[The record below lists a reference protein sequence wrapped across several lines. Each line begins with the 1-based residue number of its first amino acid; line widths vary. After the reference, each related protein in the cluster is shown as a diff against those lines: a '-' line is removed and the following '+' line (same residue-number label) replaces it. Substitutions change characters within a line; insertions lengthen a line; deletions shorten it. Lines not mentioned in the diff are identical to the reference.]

1 MKHYGLTPYHSTL
14 AELDTILAKNYRNVV
29 FIFLDGVGVYN
40 IEKCLSPE
48 SFLRTHIKK
57 QITSVYPPTTA
68 AATTAFYSGLEPCE
82 TGWLGWTQYF
92 SEVDKNVTVYFNSD
106 EQGLPAAKYDLM
118 QKYCPYTPIVQLIN
132 KHSEDLCEQFE
143 EGKITDPRLLK
154 IVQAQSLEH
163 FGDTKEFDLQK
174 IINTIEN
181 VCAAPG
187 QHYLECYYN
196 QPDIL
201 MHKLGVESKT
211 VKTQLQEI
219 NNTIENLYNTII
231 AKKPGDT
238 VLLICAD
245 HGHIDVDSV
254 VLSDYSKITA
264 CLKKAPSIDS
274 RTLGFFVKEGL
285 GERFCTLFKK
295 EFGNDYLLLSRQEVI
310 NKHIFGAGGNEEELK
325 KQFPDKKDYTDFI
338 GDYVA
343 FATGKRTIFNKR
355 NKIKRGMHAGLTSEE
370 IMVPLIVVE

>member
-14 AELDTILAKNYRNVV
+14 PELDTIFAKEYRNVV
-29 FIFLDGVGVYN
+29 FLFLDGLGVYN
-40 IEKCLSPE
+40 LEKCLPPD
-48 SFLRTHIKK
+48 SFLRTHLKK
-57 QITSVYPPTTA
+57 KITSVYPPTTA
-68 AATTAFYSGLEPCE
+68 AASTAMYSGLEPCE

-118 QKYCPYTPIVQLIN
+118 KKFCPYKPFVRLIN

-143 EGKITDPRLLK
+143 DGKITDPRLLK

-163 FGDTKEFDLQK
+163 LGETKEFDLSE

-181 VCAAPG
+181 VCATPG
-187 QHYLECYYN
+187 HHYLECYYN
-196 QPDIL
+196 QPDVL
-201 MHKLGVESKT
+201 MHKLGVGSKT
-211 VKTQLQEI
+211 VKTKMKEI
-219 NNTIENLYNTII
+219 DIALENLYKSVT
-231 AKKPGDT
+231 AKKANDT
-238 VLLICAD
+238 VFIITAD
-245 HGHIDVDSV
+245 HGHIDVDPA

-264 CLKKAPSIDS
+264 CLKRSPSIDS
-274 RTLGFFVKEGL
+274 RTPNFFVKEGL
-285 GERFCTLFKK
+285 GEKFCTHFKK
-295 EFGNDYLLLSRQEVI
+295 EFGSDHILLSKQEVI
-310 NKHIFGAGGNEEELK
+310 NKHIFGAGGNEDELK

-355 NKIKRGMHAGLTSEE
+355 NKVKRGMHAGLTSEE
-370 IMVPLIVVE
+370 MMVPLIVVE